1 MRSKMGFASG
11 TGIDSVFAIQST
23 RLIKQM
29 AGVGDRARQVR
40 GTIMQ
45 LRNVRQTLLVC
56 AAITLAGCGDGRPE
70 RVPVSG
76 TVLIDGQ
83 PLTRGYVK
91 FVPADGRPSLG
102 KLGDDGKFALTCF
115 DGGDGAI
122 PGTHRVQVS
131 ANRIISANKI
141 EWYAPRKYADFRTSE
156 IEIQV
161 VEPVDN
167 LTIELTSG
175 GRKMPYI
182 EGS

>member
-1 MRSKMGFASG
+1 MRSKMSFASG
-11 TGIDSVFAIQST
+11 TGIDSVFEMQLT

-29 AGVGDRARQVR
+29 AGVGDRVRQDW

-45 LRNVRQTLLVC
+45 LLNVRQTLLVC

-102 KLGDDGKFALTCF
+102 KLGEDGEFALTCF

-141 EWYAPRKYADFRTSE
+141 EWYAPHKYADFRTSGIEVE
-156 IEIQV
+156 IT
-161 VEPVDN
+161 EPVDD
-167 LTIELTSG
+167 LKIELSSG
-175 GRKMPYI
+175 GQNLPYI
-182 EGS
+182 EG